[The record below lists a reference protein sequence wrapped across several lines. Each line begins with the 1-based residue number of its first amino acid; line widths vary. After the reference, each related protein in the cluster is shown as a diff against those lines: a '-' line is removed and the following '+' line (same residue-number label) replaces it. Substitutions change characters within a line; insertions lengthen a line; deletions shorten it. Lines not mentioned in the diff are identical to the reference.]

1 MFIFNRN
8 RYIALASMIMV
19 SVLIWYKTILLTND
33 YESKSLPIPTKTQY
47 FGLILGIG
55 ISFFYWLKQCMTII
69 PST

>member
-8 RYIALASMIMV
+8 RYIALVGMILV
-19 SVLIWYKTILLTND
+19 SVLIWYNTILLTNNFQNN
-33 YESKSLPIPTKTQY
+33 KLPIPTKTQY
-47 FGLILGIG
+47 MGLVLGIG